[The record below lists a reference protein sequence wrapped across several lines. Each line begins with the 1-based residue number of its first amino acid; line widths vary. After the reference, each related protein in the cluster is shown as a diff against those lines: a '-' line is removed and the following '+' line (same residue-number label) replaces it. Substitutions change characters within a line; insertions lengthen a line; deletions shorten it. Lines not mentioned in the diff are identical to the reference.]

1 MAKWKDDNL
10 LKESRMR
17 EWFSPTGYIPFERNP
32 SSGKYDFDG
41 DVTRQM
47 LSNFVAEGGDGFTID
62 FGEVK
67 GNFDCSELGLTSL
80 KGAPL
85 LVYGDFDCSKNKLTS
100 LKDAPMKVGG
110 DFDCSNNNLTS
121 LKDAP
126 MKVGGNFYSSNN
138 PLTSSKGRTV
148 VGGKSYFPR

>member
-1 MAKWKDDNL
+1 MARWKDDNL

-100 LKDAPMKVGG
+100 LKDAPME
-110 DFDCSNNNLTS
+110 
-121 LKDAP
+121 
-126 MKVGGNFYSSNN
+126 VGGNFYSSNN
-138 PLTSSKGRTV
+138 PLTSSKGRPV
-148 VGGKSYFPR
+148 VGGKSYFTR

>member
-1 MAKWKDDNL
+1 MARWKDDNL

-100 LKDAPMKVGG
+100 LKDAPME
-110 DFDCSNNNLTS
+110 
-121 LKDAP
+121 
-126 MKVGGNFYSSNN
+126 VGGNFYSSNN
-138 PLTSSKGRTV
+138 LLTSSKGRPV

>member
-110 DFDCSNNNLTS
+110 
-121 LKDAP
+121 
-126 MKVGGNFYSSNN
+126 NFYSSNN

>member
-1 MAKWKDDNL
+1 MARWKDDNL

-62 FGEVK
+62 FGKVTMD
-67 GNFDCSELGLTSL
+67 FDCSGLGLTSL
-80 KGAPL
+80 KGAPA
-85 LVYGDFDCSKNKLTS
+85 LVDGNFNCSRNELTS
-100 LKDAPMKVGG
+100 LKDAPME
-110 DFDCSNNNLTS
+110 
-121 LKDAP
+121 
-126 MKVGGNFYSSNN
+126 VGGNFYADNN
-138 PLTSSKGRTV
+138 PLTSSKGRPV

>member
-67 GNFDCSELGLTSL
+67 GNFDCSDLGLTSL

-100 LKDAPMKVGG
+100 LKDAPME
-110 DFDCSNNNLTS
+110 
-121 LKDAP
+121 
-126 MKVGGNFYSSNN
+126 VGGNFYSSNN
-138 PLTSSKGRTV
+138 LLTSSKGRPV

>member
-1 MAKWKDDNL
+1 MARWKDDNL

-85 LVYGDFDCSKNKLTS
+85 LIGGDFDCSKNKLTS
-100 LKDAPMKVGG
+100 LKDAPME
-110 DFDCSNNNLTS
+110 
-121 LKDAP
+121 
-126 MKVGGNFYSSNN
+126 VGGNFYSSNN
-138 PLTSSKGRTV
+138 PLTSSKGRPV

>member
-1 MAKWKDDNL
+1 MARWKDDNL

-100 LKDAPMKVGG
+100 LKDAPME
-110 DFDCSNNNLTS
+110 
-121 LKDAP
+121 
-126 MKVGGNFYSSNN
+126 VGGNFYSSNN
-138 PLTSSKGRTV
+138 PLTSSKGRPV

>member
-17 EWFSPTGYIPFERNP
+17 EWFSPTGYIPFEQNP

-62 FGEVK
+62 FGRIT
-67 GNFDCSELGLTSL
+67 GDFDCSDLGLTSL
-80 KGAPL
+80 KGSPS
-85 LVYGDFDCSKNKLTS
+85 LVD
-100 LKDAPMKVGG
+100 G
-110 DFDCSNNNLTS
+110 DFDCSNNKLTS

>member
-1 MAKWKDDNL
+1 MARWKDDNL

-47 LSNFVAEGGDGFTID
+47 LSNFVAEGADGFTID

-100 LKDAPMKVGG
+100 LKDAPME
-110 DFDCSNNNLTS
+110 
-121 LKDAP
+121 
-126 MKVGGNFYSSNN
+126 VGGNFYSNHN
-138 PLTSSKGRTV
+138 LLTSSKGRTV

>member
-17 EWFSPTGYIPFERNP
+17 EWFSPTGHIPLKQNP
-32 SSGKYDFDG
+32 SSGRYDFDG
-41 DVTRQM
+41 NLTSQM

-62 FGEVK
+62 FGVVS
-67 GNFDCSELGLTSL
+67 GDFNCSSLGLTSL

-85 LVYGDFDCSKNKLTS
+85 LI
-100 LKDAPMKVGG
+100 GG

-121 LKDAP
+121 IKDAP
-126 MKVGGNFYSSNN
+126 KKIGGNLYINNN
-138 PLTSSKGRTV
+138 PLISSSESTLSRFISLLPSTNN
-148 VGGKSYFPR
+148 

>member
-1 MAKWKDDNL
+1 MAKWKDSNL

-17 EWFSPTGYIPFERNP
+17 EWFSPTGYIPLKQNP

-41 DVTRQM
+41 DLTSQM
-47 LSNFVAEGGDGFTID
+47 LSNFVAEDGDGFTVD

-67 GNFDCSELGLTSL
+67 GDFDCSRLGLTSL

-85 LVYGDFDCSKNKLTS
+85 LV
-100 LKDAPMKVGG
+100 GG
-110 DFDCSNNNLTS
+110 DFDCSYNKLTS

-138 PLTSSKGRTV
+138 PLTSSKGRPV

>member
-1 MAKWKDDNL
+1 MARWKDDNL

-67 GNFDCSELGLTSL
+67 GNFACSELGLTSL

-100 LKDAPMKVGG
+100 LKDAPME
-110 DFDCSNNNLTS
+110 
-121 LKDAP
+121 
-126 MKVGGNFYSSNN
+126 VGGNFYSSNN
-138 PLTSSKGRTV
+138 PLTSSKGRPV